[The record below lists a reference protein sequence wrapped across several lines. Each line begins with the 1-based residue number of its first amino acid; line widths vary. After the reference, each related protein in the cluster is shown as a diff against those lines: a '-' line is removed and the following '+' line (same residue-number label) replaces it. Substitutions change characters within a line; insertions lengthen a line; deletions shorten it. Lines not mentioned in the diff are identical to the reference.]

1 MEIFTIYLFMFP
13 EILTWLIYN
22 FIVIYRLQFFEYFQ
36 FSARFEFYLQ
46 PYMYNIKSNKQTTQV
61 TI

>member
-36 FSARFEFYLQ
+36 FSARFKSYVPPF
-46 PYMYNIKSNKQTTQV
+46 MYNLKSNKQTTQV